1 MLKRTI
7 VISSQ
12 CRVSVKNRQMTMT
25 DSSSG
30 IVKTV
35 PIEDIL
41 LMIIENQ
48 QVDIS
53 ASLLNTLMEENV
65 SLLVCDKS
73 HMPSGLLFP
82 IEGNTVQGE
91 RYRTQLDASLPV
103 KKSLWRQIIMAKIK
117 NQSSLLDRLGKDGDI
132 LRPLYQNVKSDDAD
146 NREGIA
152 ARLYW
157 RELFGDGF
165 VRVRTGLFPNNL
177 LNYGYII
184 LRSAMARSI
193 IASGMLPSVGI
204 HHKSRYNAFPLADDL
219 MEPFRPYV
227 DKVVY
232 ELYSSGCTILDKS
245 SKAALI
251 NVMYCDVTI
260 RGNLHPLYVAV
271 GNFCTSVLKMMSGSS
286 RVLSVPE
293 FC

>member
-7 VISSQ
+7 VISSP

-35 PIEDIL
+35 PIEDLSMLIV
-41 LMIIENQ
+41 ENQ
-48 QVDIS
+48 QVDMS

-65 SLLVCDKS
+65 SLLVCDNS

-132 LRPLYQNVKSDDAD
+132 LRPLYQNVKSDDSD

-165 VRVRTGLFPNNL
+165 VRVRTGQFPNNL

-184 LRSAMARSI
+184 LRSAMSRSI
-193 IASGMLPSVGI
+193 IASGMLPSIGI

-251 NVMYCDVTI
+251 NIMYCDV
-260 RGNLHPLYVAV
+260 RMKGNLHPLYVAV
-271 GNFCTSVLKMMSGSS
+271 WNFCTSVLKMMSGSS

-293 FC
+293 LC